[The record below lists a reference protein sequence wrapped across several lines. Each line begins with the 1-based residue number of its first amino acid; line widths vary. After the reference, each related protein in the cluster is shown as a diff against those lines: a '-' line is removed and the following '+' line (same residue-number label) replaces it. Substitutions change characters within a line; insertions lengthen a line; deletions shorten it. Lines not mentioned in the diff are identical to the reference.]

1 MNFEITVSGPNTT
14 TQSDLIVKL
23 LRRLTDRQPPD
34 ALRIP
39 PELRVV
45 ATPLPAIDFQKTQ
58 GRDQLTGLPNRPCFT
73 HYLTVQGTL
82 AAQLETRLSLLVI
95 DWAGYTAQGV
105 RIDARNKRMAE
116 VADLLRATLRRPH
129 DMLGCLGRGRFAA
142 LLPFTDAPGAEHVAR
157 NFKSALSLPGQ
168 LDSEPPPVAESAWSE
183 VIMFGKRPAFNA
195 PLFDGPAAPNHSNPH
210 TTLNIGMASYCGKGA
225 LQPETM
231 LFAAERA
238 ADLAAMDGATHTVR
252 FDPTAG
258 PS

>member
-1 MNFEITVSGPNTT
+1 M
-14 TQSDLIVKL
+14 KL
-23 LRRLTDRQPPD
+23 LRRLTDRLPPD
-34 ALRIP
+34 ALRVP

-45 ATPLPAIDFQKTQ
+45 QTPAPAVDFQKTQ
-58 GRDQLTGLPNRPCFT
+58 GRDQLTGMPNRPCFT

-82 AAQLETRLSLLVI
+82 AAQLETRLSLLVV
-95 DWAGYTAQGV
+95 DWAGYTAPGV
-105 RIDARNKRMAE
+105 RIDARNKRMVE

-142 LLPFTDAPGAEHVAR
+142 LLPFTDAAGAEHVAR

-183 VIMFGKRPAFNA
+183 VIMFGKRPSANA
-195 PLFDGPAAPNHSNPH
+195 PLHDDPAAPNCANLDTS
-210 TTLNIGMASYCGKGA
+210 LNIGMASYCGKGP
-225 LQPETM
+225 LTPETM

-252 FDPTAG
+252 FDPASA